1 MAVDGCTL
9 LSLLLLLLL
18 LLLPLPFLSYSF
30 WAQVAQA
37 AAAAAAVV
45 CVVQAIKTVL
55 ESAYTYY
62 FRLHI
67 YLHNGL
73 HLTCHTERV
82 SEKERECESE

>member
-9 LSLLLLLLL
+9 LSLLLLLLP

-30 WAQVAQA
+30 WAQVAQ
-37 AAAAAAVV
+37 AAAAAVV

-82 SEKERECESE
+82 SEKERE